1 MSNFSLLKKLKTLVE
16 LWRLNRTW
24 RNTLREYIFLSKNVR
39 IVAMYHQNKFQV
51 CISKNNECRAK
62 KRRLTFYLNMRS
74 EQTHRHTDTQTHRH
88 TDRHVRE
95 GWNIDI
101 WSIWNDIRTGKIFL
115 KHDLYDQTWQ
125 KHNAH
130 GSQRSMSIK
139 IIYKSTPRVSG
150 KSLFLRATSIA
161 DKAGFSQQSSKSL
174 Q

>member
-1 MSNFSLLKKLKTLVE
+1 MSNFSLLKNLKTLVE

-24 RNTLREYIFLSKNVR
+24 RNTLREYILISKNVR
-39 IVAMYHQNKFQV
+39 NVAMFHQNKFQV

-62 KRRLTFYLNMRS
+62 KRRLTIYLNMRS
-74 EQTHRHTDTQTHRH
+74 EQRDRQTDRQ

-101 WSIWNDIRTGKIFL
+101 WSILNDIRTGKIFL

-139 IIYKSTPRVSG
+139 MMEEPILTH
-150 KSLFLRATSIA
+150 
-161 DKAGFSQQSSKSL
+161 SK
-174 Q
+174 